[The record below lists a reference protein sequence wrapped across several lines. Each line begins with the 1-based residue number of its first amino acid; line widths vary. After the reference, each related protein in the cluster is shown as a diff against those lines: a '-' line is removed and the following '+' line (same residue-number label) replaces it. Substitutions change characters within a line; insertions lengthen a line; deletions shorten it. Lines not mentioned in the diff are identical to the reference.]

1 MSPTFPLGE
10 SLRSQSSL
18 VTPSSA
24 HPVLDPE
31 TQQFLDVVA
40 EAGLHPDLL
49 LLQCPLDAAIPGQE
63 TTPSGRFPVAT
74 EDLTLPTGPT
84 GSVKIRIMRPLGA
97 TTLLPAVLYFPGGGW
112 NMGSRVTH
120 DRLIRRLAAETNA
133 AVVFV
138 EYTHA
143 PQARFPVQNE
153 EAYAAL
159 TYIVEHG
166 RSLGI
171 DGHAVAV
178 AGDGAGGNMAAAVT
192 LLAKLRRGPRLALQV
207 LFCPILSA
215 NATTCSYCRYADG
228 PGLTAQAAQ
237 SFIRM
242 QFPVESLSDKTA
254 MPINATTADLEGLPP
269 ALIITAE
276 NDVVRDD
283 GETYARNLMRAG
295 VEVSAARYLGTIHDF
310 VVFEGLADTSP
321 TDTAVDQACGALRKA
336 LQFALICTT

>member
-1 MSPTFPLGE
+1 MNPTAPLGAP
-10 SLRSQSSL
+10 LRSPSSL

-31 TQQFLDVVA
+31 TQQFLDMVA
-40 EAGLHPDLL
+40 EAGLHPDRLM
-49 LLQCPLDAAIPGQE
+49 LQGSISAGTAAQE
-63 TTPSGRFPVAT
+63 TAPSDNFPVAT

-84 GSVKIRIMRPLGA
+84 GSVKIRIVRPLGA
-97 TTLLPAVLYFPGGGW
+97 TTLLPGVMYFPGGGW
-112 NMGSRVTH
+112 SMGTRHTH
-120 DRLIRRLAAETNA
+120 DRLIRRLAAEVNA

-138 EYTHA
+138 EYTRA
-143 PQARFPVQNE
+143 PQARYPVQNE

-159 TYIVEHG
+159 TYVVEHG

-171 DGHAVAV
+171 DSRFVAV
-178 AGDGAGGNMAAAVT
+178 AGDGAGGNMAVAVT
-192 LLAKLRRGPRLALQV
+192 LLAKLRCGPHLALQL

-215 NATTCSYCRYADG
+215 NPGTDSYCRYADG

-242 QFPVESLSDKTA
+242 QFPVESLSDIEA
-254 MPINATTADLEGLPP
+254 MPINASTDDLEGLPP

-283 GETYARNLMRAG
+283 GEAYARKLMRAG
-295 VEVSAARYLGTIHDF
+295 VEVCATRYLGTIHDF
-310 VVFEGLADTSP
+310 VVFEGLAETTP
-321 TDTAVDQACGALRKA
+321 TDTALSQACRALKNALR
-336 LQFALICTT
+336 L